1 MTETKF
7 RSRNA
12 QNIFWRDT
20 AGNHDRERLAFLARS
35 GRQSERR
42 ICFKQ
47 LITWRDTF
55 TCHHAVKLRILKMVH
70 YFSFLESWT
79 VSHKKS
85 LKYKQTSGFA
95 STKLVQ
101 LRTWDIH
108 HCLNAVK
115 RTRKKAYFNPA
126 RLTAA
131 CLLQCT
137 WVRTWIIINYQRFWI
152 SKPVLVLFSSL
163 PRVYF
168 NAWDEWISKRNV
180 CHPELEKIGL

>member
-1 MTETKF
+1 
-7 RSRNA
+7 
-12 QNIFWRDT
+12 
-20 AGNHDRERLAFLARS
+20 
-35 GRQSERR
+35 
-42 ICFKQ
+42 
-47 LITWRDTF
+47 
-55 TCHHAVKLRILKMVH
+55 MVH

-131 CLLQCT
+131 CLLHVSPNLNNNQ
-137 WVRTWIIINYQRFWI
+137 
-152 SKPVLVLFSSL
+152 L
-163 PRVYF
+163 PTIL
-168 NAWDEWISKRNV
+168 DI
-180 CHPELEKIGL
+180 